1 MLRSRATGLS
11 RLGAERGR
19 FASLGAGSRL
29 GHLTCD
35 HGAKVGTPRPR
46 LAEDIDIEPT
56 PTLIAR
62 IGVDRP

>member
-11 RLGAERGR
+11 DSGPARR
-19 FASLGAGSRL
+19 FAESLGAGSRL